1 MLGTRWSWVG
11 ENSAR
16 EGMLVTMLE
25 QLEDRLNEVPEDFRQ
40 TPVLFAA
47 AALIGPFII
56 VLLATVAG
64 PSASSPL
71 MTLAAVVFVL
81 AVSGFALTT
90 YRRFRAQQAENV
102 RLETARARRRTV
114 RRPSAS
120 RISRA
125 GTASTRETADQR
137 RVS

>member
-1 MLGTRWSWVG
+1 MF
-11 ENSAR
+11 
-16 EGMLVTMLE
+16 E

-71 MTLAAVVFVL
+71 MTLAAIVFVV
-81 AVSGFALTT
+81 AVGGFALTT

-102 RLETARARRRTV
+102 RHEMARARNRTI

-120 RISRA
+120 RISAR
-125 GTASTRETADQR
+125 TASTTETGDQR
-137 RVS
+137 RAS

>member
-1 MLGTRWSWVG
+1 
-11 ENSAR
+11 
-16 EGMLVTMLE
+16 MLVNMLE
-25 QLEDRLNEVPEDFRQ
+25 QLEDRLNEVPEDLRQ

-64 PSASSPL
+64 PSASSAL

-81 AVSGFALTT
+81 AVGGFAVTT

-102 RLETARARRRTV
+102 RHEMARARRRTV

-120 RISRA
+120 GVGRA
-125 GTASTRETADQR
+125 QTASTTDTADQR
-137 RVS
+137 RAS

>member
-1 MLGTRWSWVG
+1 
-11 ENSAR
+11 
-16 EGMLVTMLE
+16 MLE
-25 QLEDRLNEVPEDFRQ
+25 QLEDRLNEVPEDLRQ

-71 MTLAAVVFVL
+71 MTLAAVVFVV
-81 AVSGFALTT
+81 AVGGFALTT

-102 RLETARARRRTV
+102 RHEMARARRRTV
-114 RRPSAS
+114 RREELEGLVEALQQAP
-120 RISRA
+120 A
-125 GTASTRETADQR
+125 GGIERQGR
-137 RVS
+137 RSLVGALA